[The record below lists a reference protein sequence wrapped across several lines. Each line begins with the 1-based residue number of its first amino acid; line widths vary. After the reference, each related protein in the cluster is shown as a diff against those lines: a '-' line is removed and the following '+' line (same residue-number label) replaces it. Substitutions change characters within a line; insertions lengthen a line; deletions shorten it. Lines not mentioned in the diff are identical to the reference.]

1 MLDRLLVAL
10 VVDLDVGERE
20 QRQRRRPGVAG
31 AAAQLQE
38 PGAMLPGLVV
48 AAPGELLEGQAEQ
61 PLGGEVDVAEP
72 VGDVAHAL
80 AELAHHVRRPVAA
93 LEPVEEHQ
101 PHARVAGA
109 LLVAQR
115 LADGQAPLEHR
126 SGLVVAGSMEVREP
140 LPEEEQRE
148 PARIAE
154 GLEAAAVPGH
164 EIGQPPEVALVVV
177 DAHPAQ
183 EGVGQQTL
191 VDAPGHRL
199 QQLHRLAE
207 ALVSVL
213 QGVDAQALLG
223 GQGKVSRRLLDP

>member
-1 MLDRLLVAL
+1 MGKRVQA
-10 VVDLDVGERE
+10 
-20 QRQRRRPGVAG
+20 QRRGPGVAG
-31 AAAQLQE
+31 AATQLQQAC
-38 PGAMLPGLVV
+38 AMLPGLVV
-48 AAPGELLEGQAEQ
+48 PAAGELLEGQAQQ
-61 PLGGEVDVAEP
+61 PLGVEVDVAEALR
-72 VGDVAHAL
+72 DVVHAI
-80 AELAHHVRRPVAA
+80 AELTHHVRRPVTA

-101 PHARVAGA
+101 PHARVTEA
-109 LLVAQR
+109 LLVAER